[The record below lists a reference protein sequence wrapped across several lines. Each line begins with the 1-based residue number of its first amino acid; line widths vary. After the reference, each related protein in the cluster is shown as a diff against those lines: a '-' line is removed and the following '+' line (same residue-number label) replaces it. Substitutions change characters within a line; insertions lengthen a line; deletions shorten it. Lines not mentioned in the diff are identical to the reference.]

1 MAKGFMGNGAARVLY
16 VNLSTETLTDELY
29 GDEVT
34 RKFVGGYGLAAKLL
48 FDKQAAGV
56 DALGPENHIGFFAGT
71 CGGSTSFVSSRYM
84 AVGKSPLTNTW
95 GDANSGGHF
104 GPTLKFAGYDGILCK
119 GIAKEPVYLMVEDG
133 QASLHDATA
142 LWGKD
147 TYETE
152 DILRTKHSDKA
163 HVACIGPAGE
173 KCSLIAGISTDR
185 GRYAARSGLGAV
197 MGAKKLKAVVVK
209 GNQPVPI
216 ADPERLQTLR
226 KEHFPKD
233 KEFTKYGTAKET
245 ASYTEAGECPAK
257 NWGAAG
263 SSVFPT
269 AWKITGDEIIKY
281 QKKKYTCYKCPI
293 ACGAIME
300 VPEGPFATLAP
311 THKPQ
316 YETLGALGVMCLI
329 DNPEAMIRYNEI
341 CNRTGLDTISVGGV
355 IAFTIECL
363 ENGLISKEDLNGL
376 DLTWGNAEAALKL
389 TEMIAARE
397 GFGDVLADGVKRA
410 AEKVGPASQE
420 YAIHVGGQELPMHD
434 PKNTNGLALTYLLD
448 ATPGRH
454 SQGGEL
460 LTPPGFEVDKVNK
473 GTYTGRAEAHQ
484 KLVNLLHVS
493 NAAGNCMLA
502 YFFVS
507 AQTIP
512 QFISAVTGWDFDM
525 EEAMVAG
532 ERIHTI
538 RHAFNVREGY
548 NPLDNIDTISDRIFG
563 KKPLTEG
570 PNKGID
576 IDLKTM
582 TREYL
587 EYIDWDTQTTKP
599 SRAKLEALGL
609 TEVIEAL
616 Y

>member
-1 MAKGFMGNGAARVLY
+1 MAKGFMGNGAARVLH
-16 VNLSTETLTDELY
+16 VDLSAGTTTEALY
-29 GDEVT
+29 DDEVT
-34 RKFVGGYGLAAKLL
+34 RPVVGGYGLAAKLL
-48 FDKQAAGV
+48 FDQQAPGV
-56 DALGPENHIGFFAGT
+56 DALGPDNHIGFFSGT
-71 CGGSTSFVSSRYM
+71 CSGTGSLVSSRYM

-95 GDANSGGHF
+95 GDANSGGFF
-104 GPTLKFAGYDGILCK
+104 GPTLKFAGYDGILCR
-119 GIAKEPVYLMVEDG
+119 GTAETPITLLIDGGHAKLM
-133 QASLHDATA
+133 DAQA

-152 DILRTKHSDKA
+152 ALLKAEHGDKA
-163 HVACIGPAGE
+163 QVACIGPASE
-173 KCSLIAGISTDR
+173 KLSLITGISTDR

-209 GNQPVPI
+209 GDLRVPV
-216 ADPERLQTLR
+216 ADPERLQALR

-233 KEFTKYGTAKET
+233 KEFTQYGTAKET
-245 ASYTEAGECPAK
+245 ASYTEAGECPAR

-300 VPEGPFATLAP
+300 VPEGPFATLAD

-329 DNPEAMIRYNEI
+329 DSPEAMIRYNEI
-341 CNRTGLDTISVGGV
+341 CNRTGLDTISAGGA
-355 IAFTIECL
+355 IAFAIECL
-363 ENGLISKEDLNGL
+363 ENGLISKKDVDGL

-389 TEMIAARE
+389 TEKIARRE
-397 GFGDVLADGVKRA
+397 GFGDVLADGVMRA
-410 AEKVGPASQE
+410 AQKVGPASE
-420 YAIHVGGQELPMHD
+420 PFAIHVGGQELPMHD

-460 LTPPGFEVDKVNK
+460 LTPPGFEVNKVEK
-473 GTYTGRAEAHQ
+473 GIYTGRAESHQ
-484 KLVNLLHVS
+484 QLVNLLHVS

-525 EEAMVAG
+525 EEAMAAG
-532 ERIHTI
+532 ERIHTL

-548 NPLDNIDTISDRIFG
+548 NPLDNIDSVSDRIFG

-599 SRAKLEALGL
+599 SQAKLEALGL